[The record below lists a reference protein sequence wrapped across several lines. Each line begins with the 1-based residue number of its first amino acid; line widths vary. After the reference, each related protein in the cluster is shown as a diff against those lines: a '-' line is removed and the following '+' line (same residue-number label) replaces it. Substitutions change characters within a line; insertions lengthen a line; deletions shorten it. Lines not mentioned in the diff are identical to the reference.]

1 MPPKTEDGLRP
12 ARASS
17 FIAWTKILMAHG
29 KKWGL
34 YKAGGRSQ
42 PVECTFCGRL
52 VPRIK
57 AVPLRRKFGIDNIPG
72 VDPKQV
78 YIPERKGYACI
89 SCAKH
94 RKLI

>member
-1 MPPKTEDGLRP
+1 
-12 ARASS
+12 
-17 FIAWTKILMAHG
+17 LMAHG

-57 AVPLRRKFGIDNIPG
+57 AVTLRRKFGIDNIPG

>member
-1 MPPKTEDGLRP
+1 MMP
-12 ARASS
+12 
-17 FIAWTKILMAHG
+17 HG

-52 VPRIK
+52 VPRVK
-57 AVPLRRKFGIDNIPG
+57 AIPVHRKFGLDKIPG
-72 VDPKQV
+72 VDLKQV
-78 YIPERKGYACI
+78 YVPDRKGYACI

-94 RKLI
+94 RKMI